1 MQMVAYLTD
10 RIHVLDHGLS
20 LADGHPD
27 EVLKNEESSKPI
39 SAKLE

>member
-1 MQMVAYLTD
+1 MVD
-10 RIHVLDHGLS
+10 

-27 EVLKNEESSKPI
+27 EVLKMKKSSKPI

>member
-10 RIHVLDHGLS
+10 RIHVPDCVRF
-20 LADGHPD
+20 LADGHPG
-27 EVLKNEESSKPI
+27 EVLKMKKSSKPI

>member
-1 MQMVAYLTD
+1 MQMVVYLTD
-10 RIHVLDHGLS
+10 SIHVLDCGRS

-27 EVLKNEESSKPI
+27 EVLKMKKSSKPI

>member
-10 RIHVLDHGLS
+10 SIHVLDYGRS

-27 EVLKNEESSKPI
+27 EALEMKKSSKPI
-39 SAKLE
+39 SAKL